1 MQSQRATSSQNRD
14 AEKRSAITTDPPAA
28 STQPGATT
36 PPTLWNSGRQ
46 SYMRSSGPSAARPAN
61 QRLQVMI
68 RRWLTTAALGRPVV
82 PDV

>member
-1 MQSQRATSSQNRD
+1 MQSHRATSSQKRD
-14 AEKRSAITTDPPAA
+14 AEKRSAMTTEPPAD

-46 SYMRSSGPSAARPAN
+46 SYMRSSGVSSARPAN

-68 RRWLTTAALGRPVV
+68 RRWLTLAALGRPVV